1 MRYRKKEIPCEI
13 IFSENDL
20 KALEYIKLYEEY
32 LEREEEAEKI
42 DDDT

>member
-1 MRYRKKEIPCEI
+1 MRYRKKEIPCEV

-32 LEREEEAEKI
+32 LDREERTEKI
-42 DDDT
+42 EDDT